1 MRGKAAS
8 IKVKDPLNE
17 RLLFDRGERTLLLVE
32 GLDSR
37 HALKAAVD
45 RSSWNIV

>member
-8 IKVKDPLNE
+8 IKVKDSLNE
-17 RLLFDRGERTLLLVE
+17 RLLFDRRERTLLLVE

-37 HALKAAVD
+37 DTMKAVVD